1 MQYESYK
8 RPFAIYLK
16 VEKNLSENSIE
27 AYLRD
32 VEKLFQYLEMTYP
45 DVTLPKITQKHLT
58 SFIDWIAGLGL
69 MATSQS
75 RIISGIKGFFIYL
88 VGEGII
94 QSNPSELLSMPQL
107 KRHLPEVLSREEIEN
122 MIAQIDRSKPDGERN
137 AAMLETLYACGLRVS
152 ELVNLQLS
160 KIDFEEEIVSV
171 IGKGNKERLVPIGK
185 AARKQL
191 KKYIDKVRVH
201 LDIKPGDEDYIFLS
215 KFGKPLSRIMVFLI
229 IKDLAMKA
237 GIDKEISPHTFRH
250 SFATHLVEAGADLR
264 AVQEMLGHASII
276 TTEIYTHLD
285 SGYLKE
291 VITSFHPR
299 SK

>member
-1 MQYESYK
+1 MNFNAHI
-8 RPFAIYLK
+8 RPFSIYLK
-16 VEKNLSENSIE
+16 VEKNLSDNSIE
-27 AYLRD
+27 AYIRD
-32 VEKLFQYLEMTYP
+32 IEKLFQYLDLAHPE
-45 DVTLPKITQKHLT
+45 LPLSKLSLKHLT
-58 SFIDWIAGLGL
+58 TFVDWIAELG
-69 MATSQS
+69 MTATSQA

-88 VGEGII
+88 IAEGIL
-94 QSNPSELLSMPQL
+94 QSNPAELLSTPRL
-107 KRHLPEVLSREEIEN
+107 KRALPEVLSREEIEA

-152 ELVNLQLS
+152 ELVDLKLS

-185 AARKQL
+185 VARKQL
-191 KKYIDKVRVH
+191 KKYINTVRNH
-201 LDIKPGDEDYIFLS
+201 LDIKHGFEDFVFLN
-215 KFGKPLSRIMVFLI
+215 KFGKNLSRVMVFLI
-229 IKDLAMKA
+229 IKDLAKKA
-237 GIDKEISPHTFRH
+237 GIEKDISPHTFRH

-276 TTEIYTHLD
+276 TTEIYTHMD

-291 VITSFHPR
+291 VITTFHPR